1 MAVGRG
7 PVIYQNSSQ
16 NSKGPPDMAAGF
28 TQNEASKKTEQAESH
43 SVFYDLAFEV
53 IHGHFHVIRC
63 ESLSQA
69 NILRTGN

>member
-28 TQNEASKKTEQAESH
+28 TQNEASKKTESKQKATVCFTIWLLKSYTVT
-43 SVFYDLAFEV
+43 SM
-53 IHGHFHVIRC
+53 
-63 ESLSQA
+63 
-69 NILRTGN
+69 